1 MESAANQPPLIVI
14 VGETASGK
22 SALAMQ
28 IAEKFNGEI
37 ICADSRTIYKDMDI
51 GTAKPSVEDRAR
63 VPHHLLD
70 VVSPAEQFTVADFKR
85 QALAAI
91 ADIISR
97 GKVPLLVG
105 GSGLYVDAVIYDF
118 QFRTPADPLL
128 RERLQQLSVEELQQ
142 ELINAGVPLPTNPRN
157 PRHLIRSL
165 ETNGQSPVSMPL
177 RANTLLLGLSIDRAR
192 LIENVTKRV
201 EGMFARGF
209 IDEARGLIQKYGVDA
224 PALQAPGYKAVV
236 AYLEGNLDLE
246 QMKERGV
253 RSHLQLAKRQRTW
266 FKRNKSIRW
275 CKSDEV
281 VDLVTTFLNK

>member
-1 MESAANQPPLIVI
+1 
-14 VGETASGK
+14 
-22 SALAMQ
+22 MQ